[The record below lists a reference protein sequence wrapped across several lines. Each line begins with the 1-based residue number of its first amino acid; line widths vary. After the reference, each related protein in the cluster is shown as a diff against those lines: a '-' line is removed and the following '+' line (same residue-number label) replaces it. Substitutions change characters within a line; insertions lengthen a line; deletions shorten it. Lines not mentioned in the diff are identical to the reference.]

1 MAAAYVALFSAYQ
14 PHLGKAVI
22 LTRHFDF
29 SAPGQRHHRPAL
41 IFGYI
46 QHCAEGSYDPH
57 YCAVIPRDS
66 KMPFLYPAF
75 IAVFRAYLGKAVA
88 SLQHI
93 GFLSVEYLVVQLSNR
108 RL

>member
-1 MAAAYVALFSAYQ
+1 
-14 PHLGKAVI
+14 
-22 LTRHFDF
+22 
-29 SAPGQRHHRPAL
+29 
-41 IFGYI
+41 
-46 QHCAEGSYDPH
+46 
-57 YCAVIPRDS
+57 
-66 KMPFLYPAF
+66 MPFLYPAF